1 MSWTDEKIEKLK
13 KLWSKGHTA
22 SQIAEALGET
32 TRNAVIG
39 KAHRLNLE
47 ARATSKQSSISSAT
61 KQDSRRSRKA
71 NPPMSRKS
79 KFQSILLDKN
89 FEPEKPTSLEN
100 LTEETCKWPIGHPDE
115 ENFYFCGRK
124 PEGEFPYCKLHVLY
138 AFQPR
143 GTKEEVLD
151 KEDEVPEFIEK
162 KVKASSG

>member
-1 MSWTDEKIEKLK
+1 MSWTDEKVEKLK
-13 KLWSKGHTA
+13 ELWTKGHTA
-22 SQIAEALGET
+22 SQIAAALGDT

-47 ARATSKQSSISSAT
+47 ARAPSKHSGASV
-61 KQDSRRSRKA
+61 SRENRQIRRGPAPTSRKA
-71 NPPMSRKS
+71 

-89 FEPEKPTSLEN
+89 FEPENPKSLEE
-100 LTEETCKWPIGHPDE
+100 LTDTTCKWPIGHPNE
-115 ENFYFCGRK
+115 EKFYFCGRK

-138 AFQPR
+138 AFQPK

-162 KVKASSG
+162 KVKSSA